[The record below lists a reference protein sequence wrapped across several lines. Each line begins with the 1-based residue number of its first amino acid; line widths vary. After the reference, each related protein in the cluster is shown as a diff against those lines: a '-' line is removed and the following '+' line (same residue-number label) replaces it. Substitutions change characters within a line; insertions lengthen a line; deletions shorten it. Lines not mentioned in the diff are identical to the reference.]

1 MQYAS
6 QVPETRAKASFW
18 SHCVKF
24 SSACLGYRFHIT
36 WFLTLTRF
44 PMIIFFKNIHLRTSF
59 CPPGGL
65 KYYAH
70 IICLCP
76 DESSKWEL
84 ILVTGFSLLGTIEIY
99 QPVTMGTSN
108 TQLLPCILNM
118 VDLISL
124 FVASPFWTARRWC
137 ALLRAAEV
145 FACPARGSYPLLDLP
160 QSQVVIL
167 DDWRSAVP
175 YYGWKVRRYASIGHW
190 TCTVAIWIFDRH
202 NPLFSYV
209 TGNRCLCRKGAGP
222 RVSCWCSGP
231 DWPFNVS
238 SIESKIWRTSRHVHV
253 ASPCS
258 YSLEGKM

>member
-1 MQYAS
+1 
-6 QVPETRAKASFW
+6 
-18 SHCVKF
+18 
-24 SSACLGYRFHIT
+24 
-36 WFLTLTRF
+36 
-44 PMIIFFKNIHLRTSF
+44 
-59 CPPGGL
+59 
-65 KYYAH
+65 
-70 IICLCP
+70 
-76 DESSKWEL
+76 
-84 ILVTGFSLLGTIEIY
+84 
-99 QPVTMGTSN
+99 
-108 TQLLPCILNM
+108 M

-145 FACPARGSYPLLDLP
+145 FACQLG
-160 QSQVVIL
+160 VVSSL
-167 DDWRSAVP
+167 RFAAVP
-175 YYGWKVRRYASIGHW
+175 SGHFRWLETWPWSLGCQQYLIMVGKCDATHQFGHW

-202 NPLFSYV
+202 NPLFSHV

-231 DWPFNVS
+231 DWPFTVS